1 MKEGLINSIS
11 KQSSV
16 NDSYKF
22 DFNVKTPVP
31 KKLIFV
37 TTSKL
42 RTLMLGKKS
51 SKLFWYTIFIVHI
64 IL

>member
-22 DFNVKTPVP
+22 DLNVKPPVP
-31 KKLIFV
+31 KKIVFV
-37 TTSKL
+37 TTTKL
-42 RTLMLGKKS
+42 RTMMLGKKS

>member
-22 DFNVKTPVP
+22 DLNVKTPVP
-31 KKLIFV
+31 KTIVFV
-37 TTSKL
+37 TTTKL
-42 RTLMLGKKS
+42 RTMMLGKKS